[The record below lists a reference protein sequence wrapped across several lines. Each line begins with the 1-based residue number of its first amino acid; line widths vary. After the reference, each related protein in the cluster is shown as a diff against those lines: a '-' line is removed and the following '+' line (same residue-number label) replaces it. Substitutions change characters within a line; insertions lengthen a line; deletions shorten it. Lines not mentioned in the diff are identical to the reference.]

1 MLLSCSLSTSALL
14 VTLCPHS
21 LPTVSRSEGQVSTF
35 SNHCGTLCR
44 GQHHSCPCPMADPA
58 ASPHVSHLESGLL
71 TYFSYFIHLLLSRLN
86 LFHFK
91 KIPLHVPQPSSMFP
105 SGLLH
110 SFLQL
115 SFSIPFS
122 VPLSLLLLILLSPL
136 YLEIRQL
143 IRGAERARLG
153 EGQEHTPADKYF
165 IREVVNSRRF

>member
-21 LPTVSRSEGQVSTF
+21 LPAVSCSEGQVSTF
-35 SNHCGTLCR
+35 SNHCGTLCK
-44 GQHHSCPCPMADPA
+44 GQHHSCPLSYGWSGSL
-58 ASPHVSHLESGLL
+58 SP
-71 TYFSYFIHLLLSRLN
+71 R
-86 LFHFK
+86 
-91 KIPLHVPQPSSMFP
+91 FP
-105 SGLLH
+105 SGERLVNLLLLFYSPATFKAKSISFFKNPFACPSAILYAPSGIPH

-122 VPLSLLLLILLSPL
+122 VPLSLLLLILPSSL

-153 EGQEHTPADKYF
+153 EGQEPTPADKYF
-165 IREVVNSRRF
+165 TREVGNSRRF